1 MHKPDSITYGKLV
14 LVQVLWGGTF
24 VASELALRDQPPLT
38 TAAIRF
44 FFTGFAYVLLMHGR
58 LPLLLTLPRQTKLP
72 LIFMGFFGVFTYT
85 ILLHYGLA
93 LSKAA
98 NAALLIP
105 TTQPIFTT
113 VLSAVAFR
121 QRPSTR
127 VILALFL
134 GLIGAMMV
142 IWEDGVLS
150 SEPKVVIGDL
160 LILAAALSFACYSVA
175 GKFASQHI
183 DSKTITLASTL
194 IGTLMLLPTPFLH
207 DAPMWNL
214 DTPGWQFTGAVF
226 YLVVFATVIP
236 YLWWNE
242 SVQRI
247 GPAVTGFFTFLLP
260 PIALFIAAVVLG
272 QGISAIQAI
281 GGGITL
287 IAVAITMNLHEV
299 VLSGF
304 RKRSHDVPAS

>member
-1 MHKPDSITYGKLV
+1 MPKPDSITYSKLV
-14 LVQVLWGGTF
+14 LVQILWGGTF

-44 FFTGFAYVLLMHGR
+44 LFTSVAYVLLMHGR
-58 LPLLLTLPRQTKLP
+58 LPSLLTLPRQTKLP
-72 LIFMGFFGVFTYT
+72 LVFMGFFGVFAYT
-85 ILLHYGLA
+85 ILLHYGLT

-113 VLSAVAFR
+113 VLSAIAFR
-121 QRPSTR
+121 QRPSAR

-134 GLIGAMMV
+134 GLTGAMMV

-150 SEPKVVIGDL
+150 HGPRAVIGDL

-175 GKFASQHI
+175 GKFASLHI

-194 IGTLMLLPTPFLH
+194 IGTLMLLPTPFFH

-214 DTPGWQFTGAVF
+214 DKPGWQFTGAVF

-260 PIALFIAAVVLG
+260 PIALLIAAVVLG
-272 QGISAIQAI
+272 QGISTIQAI
-281 GGGITL
+281 GGCITL

-299 VLSGF
+299 FFNGL
-304 RKRSHDVPAS
+304 RKRRHDVPAS